1 MCVAGGGEGS
11 IAAPAQQS
19 RLVAERRW
27 RLAMQSQAHPSSIM
41 RDLLACLQQ
50 NQVSWKKQAPYNFKC
65 RKAIGPAGVTLH
77 NFLVSRVAC
86 CWVMHSTCTADFLCA
101 SNMIGNLM
109 HHLGRESWE
118 CVGAS
123 LHCVTLTCEAFNA

>member
-65 RKAIGPAGVTLH
+65 RKAIGPAGATVHDALCSAVWTAAGSCTACILQLC
-77 NFLVSRVAC
+77 FVPAPWQAMYVQVCMVYFAGRVA
-86 CWVMHSTCTADFLCA
+86 VL
-101 SNMIGNLM
+101 
-109 HHLGRESWE
+109 
-118 CVGAS
+118 
-123 LHCVTLTCEAFNA
+123 